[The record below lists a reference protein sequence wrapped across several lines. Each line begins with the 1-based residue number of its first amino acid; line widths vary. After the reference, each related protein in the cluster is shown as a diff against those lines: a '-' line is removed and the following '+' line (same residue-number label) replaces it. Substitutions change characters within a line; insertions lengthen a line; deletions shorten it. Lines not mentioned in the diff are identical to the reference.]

1 MHNIYLCMHV
11 MPAYSPIVY
20 RVRRVNDARDG
31 SPTIGGDN
39 FTHFLNIDVE
49 LKA

>member
-1 MHNIYLCMHV
+1 MTEWVNI
-11 MPAYSPIVY
+11 
-20 RVRRVNDARDG
+20 RVLVAFQSDSLWQAAA
-31 SPTIGGDN
+31 IGEDN

>member
-1 MHNIYLCMHV
+1 MTEWVNI
-11 MPAYSPIVY
+11 
-20 RVRRVNDARDG
+20 RVLVAFQSG
-31 SPTIGGDN
+31 SLWQAAAAAIGEDN

>member
-1 MHNIYLCMHV
+1 MTEWVNI
-11 MPAYSPIVY
+11 
-20 RVRRVNDARDG
+20 RVLVAFQSG
-31 SPTIGGDN
+31 SLWQAAAAAAIGEDN